1 MILSWFDAKEAK
13 AFGLEM
19 ADFYIARVKKN
30 SDGLR
35 EKFVEKKQRELLAK
49 IAQKIVAFKSTHSL
63 NIYKKAQVG
72 NVKSSGWP
80 SALMRG
86 YNGKASSPRPSFTKL
101 WKARRSISFDGVA
114 SLGSA

>member
-49 IAQKIVAFKSTHSL
+49 IAKKITLFKSTNTL
-63 NIYKKAQVG
+63 NIYKKAQIGTVFKWRLADAG
-72 NVKSSGWP
+72 
-80 SALMRG
+80 
-86 YNGKASSPRPSFTKL
+86 
-101 WKARRSISFDGVA
+101 FDQA
-114 SLGSA
+114 YIDELTSWITRQL

>member
-49 IAQKIVAFKSTHSL
+49 IAQKIV
-63 NIYKKAQVG
+63 V
-72 NVKSSGWP
+72 SS
-80 SALMRG
+80 
-86 YNGKASSPRPSFTKL
+86 RPT
-101 WKARRSISFDGVA
+101 RSIFIKKPSWQRLQMAHGRCWF
-114 SLGSA
+114 

>member
-72 NVKSSGWP
+72 NVFKWRMADAG
-80 SALMRG
+80 
-86 YNGKASSPRPSFTKL
+86 
-101 WKARRSISFDGVA
+101 FDQAYVDELT
-114 SLGSA
+114 SWITRQL